1 MTNDKGILIKNIYYM
16 LTYAFQTLRRSD
28 FDTVAAEKFENIH
41 DLFAAILGKGVA
53 YQLKQGLYKEY
64 ILQTEERTALRGKL
78 KLQETMKNRIRQRQ
92 KLFCEYDELS
102 ENNLLNQILKTTMLI
117 LLHHGNVK
125 PQRKALLKK
134 NLLLFE
140 NVDTISIKHVRW
152 EKLWYQR
159 NNQNYRMLINICYLV
174 ADGLLL
180 STEKGEVKLA
190 EFLDEQAMYRLYEK
204 FILEYY
210 RYHHPEYRANPDVIP
225 WNVDDGV
232 TAHLPNMNTDITLK
246 SGEKT
251 LIIDAK
257 YYAHTM
263 QTVYD
268 IEKIRSDHLYQMF
281 AYVKNLDKENTG
293 AVAGMIL
300 YAKTQEEIIPG
311 SRYVMGG
318 NIIWV
323 RTLDLNQP
331 FTQIAGQLEKIAED
345 YFGEN
350 AMEQNADSIIRR

>member
-1 MTNDKGILIKNIYYM
+1 M
-16 LTYAFQTLRRSD
+16 
-28 FDTVAAEKFENIH
+28 
-41 DLFAAILGKGVA
+41 
-53 YQLKQGLYKEY
+53 
-64 ILQTEERTALRGKL
+64 
-78 KLQETMKNRIRQRQ
+78 
-92 KLFCEYDELS
+92 
-102 ENNLLNQILKTTMLI
+102 
-117 LLHHGNVK
+117 
-125 PQRKALLKK
+125 
-134 NLLLFE
+134 
-140 NVDTISIKHVRW
+140 
-152 EKLWYQR
+152 
-159 NNQNYRMLINICYLV
+159 
-174 ADGLLL
+174 
-180 STEKGEVKLA
+180 
-190 EFLDEQAMYRLYEK
+190 
-204 FILEYY
+204 
-210 RYHHPEYRANPDVIP
+210 IP

-268 IEKIRSDHLYQMF
+268 IEKIRSDHLYQIF

-293 AVAGMIL
+293 TVAGMIL

-311 SRYVMGG
+311 NRYVMGG

-350 AMEQNADSIIRR
+350 VMEQNADSIIMR

>member
-1 MTNDKGILIKNIYYM
+1 M
-16 LTYAFQTLRRSD
+16 
-28 FDTVAAEKFENIH
+28 
-41 DLFAAILGKGVA
+41 
-53 YQLKQGLYKEY
+53 
-64 ILQTEERTALRGKL
+64 
-78 KLQETMKNRIRQRQ
+78 
-92 KLFCEYDELS
+92 
-102 ENNLLNQILKTTMLI
+102 
-117 LLHHGNVK
+117 
-125 PQRKALLKK
+125 
-134 NLLLFE
+134 
-140 NVDTISIKHVRW
+140 
-152 EKLWYQR
+152 
-159 NNQNYRMLINICYLV
+159 
-174 ADGLLL
+174 
-180 STEKGEVKLA
+180 
-190 EFLDEQAMYRLYEK
+190 
-204 FILEYY
+204 
-210 RYHHPEYRANPDVIP
+210 IP

-268 IEKIRSDHLYQMF
+268 IEKISSDHLYQMF

-293 AVAGMIL
+293 TAAGMIL

-311 SRYVMGG
+311 NRYVMGG

-350 AMEQNADSIIRR
+350 VMEQNADSIIRR